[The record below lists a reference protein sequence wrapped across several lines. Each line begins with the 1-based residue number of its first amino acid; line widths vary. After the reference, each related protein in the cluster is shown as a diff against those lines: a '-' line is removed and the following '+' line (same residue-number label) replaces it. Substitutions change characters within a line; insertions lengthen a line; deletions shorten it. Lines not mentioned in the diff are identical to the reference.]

1 MSRERKQ
8 REFQAGLAEEV
19 DAWLRGDTS
28 KRTFLKRLVE
38 AGGVAALARPG
49 LALLGTGFGASAA
62 RAAVELADP
71 STPFGQAQ
79 AAAVKAS
86 TEGPP
91 ENSAYR
97 AVQAAKQYQGATLNM
112 TYESGLQALEPRNF
126 SGPLWQDLTGIGF
139 NVEEL
144 PHPDQYSK
152 PIAEHIA
159 TSGAYDV
166 LDIEPAWIPS
176 LADGGV
182 ILPIDDYV
190 AKYMDKADLEDYHPL
205 YQFLPTYK
213 GKRWGFFDDGDVL
226 ALYYRTDVFG
236 DPKLQQAYKAKYK
249 KDLAVPKTW
258 DEYAET
264 AQFITDQLAPNIYGA
279 AHFRKAGSPGNQ
291 FSFLQEYR
299 ANGGKFFDDQNEG
312 APGLDAGLTTFK
324 QMIAANKA
332 SVPGNNDMD
341 AVAAWVAWLQGKAA
355 MLFSWP
361 PTGRMSENYA
371 QRDKAINFVPQST
384 VVGKVGYAVMPGGNP
399 EQASG
404 YVKSLAADFEQRGG
418 RLPVHA
424 VGDQPGG
431 LARARDGAVRAARSL
446 SHVALHLAPVPV
458 AVAERQGLSD
468 QPQQLGEWCRAR
480 HDHARLAGLRA
491 LDRPHVHRG
500 LGRRGAQDRARAGG
514 RGVECDHPE
523 ARRRQPAPGLR
534 AVREAARLLRRPHDR
549 DDGPRGP
556 HHLTRPRQQPRPPT
570 GAPGRDQRS
579 QAPVHGDHVTCSDR
593 TSPCARRLASSRG
606 ADRLGVLAARRGHGA
621 LGVADG
627 LGSPRS
633 ASPMALGRCRMAQHH
648 RRRRPDRR
656 SRLAQRR
663 ATARPPA
670 RRRPPPPTP
679 SALAAA
685 PRRRSASPGQD
696 QDHERRS
703 RARAAK

>member
-38 AGGVAALARPG
+38 AGGAAALARPG
-49 LALLGTGFGASAA
+49 LALLGSGLGASAA

-86 TEGPP
+86 KEGPP

-97 AVQAAKQYQGATLNM
+97 AAQAGKQYQGATLNM

-159 TSGAYDV
+159 GSGAYDI

-226 ALYYRTDVFG
+226 ALYYRTDIFG
-236 DPKLQQAYKAKYK
+236 DPKLQQAYQAKYK
-249 KDLAVPKTW
+249 KNLEVPKTW
-258 DEYAET
+258 DEYSQV
-264 AQFITDQLAPNIYGA
+264 AQFITDQLAPKVYGA
-279 AHFRKAGSPGNQ
+279 VHFRKAGSPGNQ
-291 FSFLQEYR
+291 FSFLQQYR
-299 ANGGKFFDDQNEG
+299 ANGGKFFDEQSMK
-312 APGLDAGLTTFK
+312 AQLDSPAGVTTFK

-341 AVAAWVAWLQGKAA
+341 AVAAWVAWLQGKSA

-361 PTGRMSENYA
+361 PTGRMTENYA
-371 QRDKAINFVPQST
+371 QRDKAINFVPESQI
-384 VVGKVGYAVMPGGNP
+384 VGKAGYAVMPGGNP
-399 EQASG
+399 EMASG
-404 YVKSLAADFEQRGG
+404 YVKSLAADSNNEEAAYLFMQWATSPAVSLARVMAPFALRDPYRMSHYTSPLYRALWPNAKDYLINLSNSANGAVLDMIMPGWQDYALSIDRMCTAVWAGEDPKTALQRAAAEWDATTQKLGVDNQ
-418 RLPVHA
+418 REAYQQFVKLPGSYADHTIETM
-424 VGDQPGG
+424 G
-431 LARARDGAVRAARSL
+431 LA
-446 SHVALHLAPVPV
+446 
-458 AVAERQGLSD
+458 
-468 QPQQLGEWCRAR
+468 
-480 HDHARLAGLRA
+480 
-491 LDRPHVHRG
+491 VHI
-500 LGRRGAQDRARAGG
+500 
-514 RGVECDHPE
+514 
-523 ARRRQPAPGLR
+523 
-534 AVREAARLLRRPHDR
+534 
-549 DDGPRGP
+549 
-556 HHLTRPRQQPRPPT
+556 T
-570 GAPGRDQRS
+570 
-579 QAPVHGDHVTCSDR
+579 
-593 TSPCARRLASSRG
+593 
-606 ADRLGVLAARRGHGA
+606 
-621 LGVADG
+621 
-627 LGSPRS
+627 
-633 ASPMALGRCRMAQHH
+633 
-648 RRRRPDRR
+648 
-656 SRLAQRR
+656 
-663 ATARPPA
+663 
-670 RRRPPPPTP
+670 
-679 SALAAA
+679 
-685 PRRRSASPGQD
+685 
-696 QDHERRS
+696 
-703 RARAAK
+703 

>member
-1 MSRERKQ
+1 MAMSSGRKQ

-28 KRTFLKRLVE
+28 KRTFLKRLLE
-38 AGGVAALARPG
+38 AGGAAALARPG
-49 LALLGTGFGASAA
+49 LALLGSSFAASAA

-71 STPFGQAQ
+71 STPFGKAQ

-86 TEGPP
+86 KEGPP

-97 AVQAAKQYQGATLNM
+97 AVEAAKQYQGATLNM

-159 TSGAYDV
+159 GSGAYDI

-190 AKYMDKADLEDYHPL
+190 GKYMDEADLKDYHPL

-226 ALYYRTDVFG
+226 ALYYRADVFG

-264 AQFITDQLAPNIYGA
+264 AQFITDQLGPKIYGA

-291 FSFLQEYR
+291 FSFLQQYR
-299 ANGGKFFDDQNEG
+299 ANGGKFFDEQKMK
-312 APGLDAGLTTFK
+312 AMLDSEAGVTTLK

-332 SVPGNNDMD
+332 SIPGNNDMD
-341 AVAAWVAWLQGKAA
+341 AVAAWVAWLQGKVA
-355 MLFSWP
+355 MLYSWP

-384 VVGKVGYAVMPGGNP
+384 VVGKVGYAVMPGGHP

-404 YVKSLAADFEQRGG
+404 YVKSLAAGSNNEAAAYLFMQWATSPAVSLARVTAPFALRDPYRMSHFTSPLYRALWPNAKDYLINLSNSANGAVLDMIMPGWQDYALSIDRMCTAVWAGQDPKAALQAAAAEWDATTQKLGVDSQREAYQQFLK
-418 RLPVHA
+418 LPGSYADHTIETM
-424 VGDQPGG
+424 G
-431 LARARDGAVRAARSL
+431 LAV
-446 SHVALHLAPVPV
+446 
-458 AVAERQGLSD
+458 
-468 QPQQLGEWCRAR
+468 
-480 HDHARLAGLRA
+480 
-491 LDRPHVHRG
+491 
-500 LGRRGAQDRARAGG
+500 
-514 RGVECDHPE
+514 
-523 ARRRQPAPGLR
+523 
-534 AVREAARLLRRPHDR
+534 
-549 DDGPRGP
+549 
-556 HHLTRPRQQPRPPT
+556 
-570 GAPGRDQRS
+570 
-579 QAPVHGDHVTCSDR
+579 HVT
-593 TSPCARRLASSRG
+593 
-606 ADRLGVLAARRGHGA
+606 
-621 LGVADG
+621 
-627 LGSPRS
+627 
-633 ASPMALGRCRMAQHH
+633 
-648 RRRRPDRR
+648 
-656 SRLAQRR
+656 
-663 ATARPPA
+663 
-670 RRRPPPPTP
+670 
-679 SALAAA
+679 
-685 PRRRSASPGQD
+685 
-696 QDHERRS
+696 
-703 RARAAK
+703 

>member
-1 MSRERKQ
+1 MSDQRER
-8 REFQAGLAEEV
+8 REFQTGLTEEV

-28 KRTFLKRLVE
+28 KRAFLRRLVE
-38 AGGVAALARPG
+38 LGGATALARPG
-49 LALLGTGFGASAA
+49 LALLGTGLGASFGASAA

-97 AVQAAKQYQGATLNM
+97 AVQAAKQYEGATLNM
-112 TYESGLQALEPRNF
+112 TYEFGLQALEPRNF

-159 TSGAYDV
+159 GSGAYDV

-182 ILPIDDYV
+182 ILPIDDYIDQH
-190 AKYMDKADLEDYHPL
+190 MDKADLEDYHPL

-236 DPKLQQAYKAKYK
+236 DPKLQQAYKAKYNR
-249 KDLAVPKTW
+249 DLRVPQDW

-264 AQFITDQLAPNIYGA
+264 AQFITDQLAPDLYGA

-299 ANGGKFFDDQNEG
+299 SNGGKFFDEQTMQALLDS
-312 APGLDAGLTTFK
+312 DAGITTLK
-324 QMIAANKA
+324 QMIAANQA
-332 SVPGNNDMD
+332 SIPGNNDMD
-341 AVAAWVAWLQGKAA
+341 AVAAWVAWLQGKVA
-355 MLFSWP
+355 MLYSWP

-371 QRDKAINFVPQST
+371 QRDKAINFVPQSN

-404 YVKSLAADFEQRGG
+404 YVKSLAAEFEQRGG
-418 RLPVHA
+418 GLSVHA
-424 VGDQPGG
+424 VGDQPRGVAG
-431 LARARDGAVRAARSL
+431 AGDGAVRLTRSVP
-446 SHVALHLAPVPV
+446 HVALHLAALPG
-458 AVAERQGLSD
+458 AVAERQGLPD
-468 QPQQLGEWCRAR
+468 QPQRLGQRRGAR
-480 HDHARLAGLRA
+480 HDHARLAGLCA

-500 LGRRGAQDRARAGG
+500 VGRRGPQDRAPAGG
-514 RGVECDHPE
+514 RGVGCDHPE
-523 ARRRQPAPGLR
+523 ARRRQPARRLS
-534 AVREAARLLRRPHDR
+534 AVPEAAGLVCRPHHR
-549 DDGPRGP
+549 DDGSGGA
-556 HHLTRPRQQPRPPT
+556 HHLIRRH
-570 GAPGRDQRS
+570 QR
-579 QAPVHGDHVTCSDR
+579 G
-593 TSPCARRLASSRG
+593 
-606 ADRLGVLAARRGHGA
+606 
-621 LGVADG
+621 
-627 LGSPRS
+627 
-633 ASPMALGRCRMAQHH
+633 
-648 RRRRPDRR
+648 
-656 SRLAQRR
+656 
-663 ATARPPA
+663 
-670 RRRPPPPTP
+670 
-679 SALAAA
+679 
-685 PRRRSASPGQD
+685 
-696 QDHERRS
+696 
-703 RARAAK
+703 

>member
-1 MSRERKQ
+1 MSSGRKR
-8 REFQAGLAEEV
+8 REFQAGLADEV
-19 DAWLRGDTS
+19 EAWLRGDAS

-38 AGGVAALARPG
+38 AGGAAALARPG
-49 LALLGTGFGASAA
+49 PGAARGRRELARSAA

-97 AVQAAKQYQGATLNM
+97 AVQAAKQYEGASLNM

-159 TSGAYDV
+159 GSGAFDI

-176 LADGGV
+176 LANGGV

-190 AKYMDKADLEDYHPL
+190 AQHMDQADLEDFHPL

-213 GKRWGFFDDGDVL
+213 GKRWGFFDDGDVF

-236 DPKLQQAYKAKYK
+236 DPELQQAYKAKFN

-258 DEYAET
+258 DEYAQT
-264 AQFITDQLAPNIYGA
+264 AQFITDQRSPDVYGA

-291 FSFLQEYR
+291 FSFLQQYR
-299 ANGGKFFDDQNEG
+299 ANGGKFFDDQSMK
-312 APGLDAGLTTFK
+312 ALLDSEAGLLTFK
-324 QMIAANKA
+324 QMVAANAA

-341 AVAAWVAWLQGKAA
+341 AVAAWVAWLQGKTA

-399 EQASG
+399 RTRPATSSRSPPTRATRRPPICSCSG
-404 YVKSLAADFEQRGG
+404 
-418 RLPVHA
+418 
-424 VGDQPGG
+424 
-431 LARARDGAVRAARSL
+431 
-446 SHVALHLAPVPV
+446 
-458 AVAERQGLSD
+458 
-468 QPQQLGEWCRAR
+468 
-480 HDHARLAGLRA
+480 
-491 LDRPHVHRG
+491 RP
-500 LGRRGAQDRARAGG
+500 
-514 RGVECDHPE
+514 
-523 ARRRQPAPGLR
+523 ARRYRSRGS
-534 AVREAARLLRRPHDR
+534 RRR
-549 DDGPRGP
+549 SRCA
-556 HHLTRPRQQPRPPT
+556 TRT
-570 GAPGRDQRS
+570 G
-579 QAPVHGDHVTCSDR
+579 CR
-593 TSPCARRLASSRG
+593 TSPRRST
-606 ADRLGVLAARRGHGA
+606 
-621 LGVADG
+621 
-627 LGSPRS
+627 
-633 ASPMALGRCRMAQHH
+633 GRCGR
-648 RRRRPDRR
+648 
-656 SRLAQRR
+656 
-663 ATARPPA
+663 
-670 RRRPPPPTP
+670 TP
-679 SALAAA
+679 
-685 PRRRSASPGQD
+685 RTT
-696 QDHERRS
+696 
-703 RARAAK
+703 

>member
-38 AGGVAALARPG
+38 AGGAAALARPG
-49 LALLGTGFGASAA
+49 LALLGSGFGATSAL
-62 RAAVELADP
+62 AAVELADP

-86 TEGPP
+86 KEGPP

-97 AVQAAKQYQGATLNM
+97 AVQAAKPHSGATLNM

-159 TSGAYDV
+159 GSGAFDV

-190 AKYMDKADLEDYHPL
+190 AKFMDKADLEDYHPL

-213 GKRWGFFDDGDVL
+213 GKRWGFFDDGDVF

-236 DPKLQQAYKAKYK
+236 DAKLQQAYKAKFK

-264 AQFITDQLAPNIYGA
+264 AQFITDQLAPKIYGA
-279 AHFRKAGSPGNQ
+279 VHFRKAGSPGNQ
-291 FSFLQEYR
+291 FSFLQQYR
-299 ANGGKFFDDQNEG
+299 ANGGKFFDEQSMK
-312 APGLDAGLTTFK
+312 ASLDSAAGITTFK

-341 AVAAWVAWLQGKAA
+341 AVAAWVAWLQGKSA

-384 VVGKVGYAVMPGGNP
+384 VVGKVGYAIVPGGNP
-399 EQASG
+399 AHASG
-404 YVKSLAADFEQRGG
+404 YVKSLAADSSNEEAAYLFMQWATSPAVSLARVTAPFALRDPYRMSHYTSPLYRALWPNAKDYLINLSNSANGAVLDMIMPGWQDYALSIDRMCTAVWAGEDPKTSLQRAAAEWDATTQKLGVDSQ
-418 RLPVHA
+418 RAAYQQFMKLPGSYADHTIETM
-424 VGDQPGG
+424 G
-431 LARARDGAVRAARSL
+431 LA
-446 SHVALHLAPVPV
+446 
-458 AVAERQGLSD
+458 
-468 QPQQLGEWCRAR
+468 
-480 HDHARLAGLRA
+480 
-491 LDRPHVHRG
+491 VHI
-500 LGRRGAQDRARAGG
+500 
-514 RGVECDHPE
+514 
-523 ARRRQPAPGLR
+523 
-534 AVREAARLLRRPHDR
+534 
-549 DDGPRGP
+549 
-556 HHLTRPRQQPRPPT
+556 T
-570 GAPGRDQRS
+570 
-579 QAPVHGDHVTCSDR
+579 
-593 TSPCARRLASSRG
+593 
-606 ADRLGVLAARRGHGA
+606 
-621 LGVADG
+621 
-627 LGSPRS
+627 
-633 ASPMALGRCRMAQHH
+633 
-648 RRRRPDRR
+648 
-656 SRLAQRR
+656 
-663 ATARPPA
+663 
-670 RRRPPPPTP
+670 
-679 SALAAA
+679 
-685 PRRRSASPGQD
+685 
-696 QDHERRS
+696 
-703 RARAAK
+703 

>member
-38 AGGVAALARPG
+38 AGGAAALARPG
-49 LALLGTGFGASAA
+49 LALLGSGLGASAA

-86 TEGPP
+86 KEGPP

-97 AVQAAKQYQGATLNM
+97 AAQAGKQYQGATLNM

-159 TSGAYDV
+159 GSGAYDI

-226 ALYYRTDVFG
+226 ALYYRTDIFG
-236 DPKLQQAYKAKYK
+236 DPKLQQAYQAKYK
-249 KDLAVPKTW
+249 KNLEVPKTW
-258 DEYAET
+258 DEYSQV
-264 AQFITDQLAPNIYGA
+264 AQFITDQLAPKVYGA
-279 AHFRKAGSPGNQ
+279 VHFRKAGSPGNQ
-291 FSFLQEYR
+291 FSFLQQYR
-299 ANGGKFFDDQNEG
+299 ANGGKFFDEQSMK
-312 APGLDAGLTTFK
+312 AQLDSPAGVTTFK

-341 AVAAWVAWLQGKAA
+341 AVAAWVAWLQGKSA

-361 PTGRMSENYA
+361 PTGRMTENYA
-371 QRDKAINFVPQST
+371 QRDKAINFVPESQI
-384 VVGKVGYAVMPGGNP
+384 VGKAGYAVMPGGNP
-399 EQASG
+399 EMASG
-404 YVKSLAADFEQRGG
+404 YVKSLAADSNNEEAAYLFMQWATS
-418 RLPVHA
+418 PA
-424 VGDQPGG
+424 VS
-431 LARARDGAVRAARSL
+431 LARVMAPFALRDPYRMSHYTSPLYRAPL
-446 SHVALHLAPVPV
+446 
-458 AVAERQGLSD
+458 AERQGLSD
-468 QPQQLGEWCRAR
+468 QPQQLGEWCCAR

-491 LDRPHVHRG
+491 LDRPDVHRG
-500 LGRRGAQDRARAGG
+500 LGGRGPEDRAPAGG
-514 RGVECDHPE
+514 RGVGCDHPE
-523 ARRRQPAPGLR
+523 AGRRQPARGLS
-534 AVREAARLLRRPHDR
+534 AIREAARLLRRPHHR
-549 DDGPRGP
+549 DDGPGRA
-556 HHLTRPRQQPRPPT
+556 HHLTGGANPERLPAVAIASQPPE
-570 GAPGRDQRS
+570 
-579 QAPVHGDHVTCSDR
+579 VL
-593 TSPCARRLASSRG
+593 TSGGKWRRCLRLATDVGSPEGRGSSP
-606 ADRLGVLAARRGHGA
+606 RRGGTG
-621 LGVADG
+621 GVG
-627 LGSPRS
+627 P
-633 ASPMALGRCRMAQHH
+633 
-648 RRRRPDRR
+648 
-656 SRLAQRR
+656 
-663 ATARPPA
+663 
-670 RRRPPPPTP
+670 
-679 SALAAA
+679 
-685 PRRRSASPGQD
+685 
-696 QDHERRS
+696 
-703 RARAAK
+703 

>member
-8 REFQAGLAEEV
+8 RDFQAGLAAEV
-19 DAWLRGDTS
+19 EAWLRGDTS

-38 AGGVAALARPG
+38 AGGAAALARPG
-49 LALLGTGFGASAA
+49 LALLGSSFAATSA

-159 TSGAYDV
+159 GSGAYDV

-182 ILPIDDYV
+182 ILPIDDYI
-190 AKYMDKADLEDYHPL
+190 AKHMDKADLEDYHPL

-226 ALYYRTDVFG
+226 ALYYRTDIFG
-236 DPKLQQAYKAKYK
+236 DPKLQQAYKAKFK

-258 DEYAET
+258 DDYAET
-264 AQFITDQLAPNIYGA
+264 AQFITDQLAPDVYGA

-299 ANGGKFFDDQNEG
+299 ANGGKFFDEQSMKALLDS
-312 APGLDAGLTTFK
+312 DAGLVTFK

-332 SVPGNNDMD
+332 SIPGNNDMD

-355 MLFSWP
+355 MLYSWP
-361 PTGRMSENYA
+361 PTGRMTENYA
-371 QRDKAINFVPQST
+371 QRDKAINFVPESKI
-384 VVGKVGYAVMPGGNP
+384 VGKAGYAVMPGGNP
-399 EQASG
+399 EMASG
-404 YVKSLAADFEQRGG
+404 YVKSLAADSSNEEAAYLFMQWAVSPAVSLARVMAPFALRDPYRMSHFTSPLYRSLWPNAKDYLINLSNSANGAVLDMIMPGWQDYALSIDRMCTAVWAGEDPKTSLQRAAAEWDATTQKLGVDSQ
-418 RLPVHA
+418 RTAYQQFLKLPGSYADHTIETM
-424 VGDQPGG
+424 G
-431 LARARDGAVRAARSL
+431 LA
-446 SHVALHLAPVPV
+446 
-458 AVAERQGLSD
+458 
-468 QPQQLGEWCRAR
+468 
-480 HDHARLAGLRA
+480 
-491 LDRPHVHRG
+491 VHI
-500 LGRRGAQDRARAGG
+500 
-514 RGVECDHPE
+514 
-523 ARRRQPAPGLR
+523 
-534 AVREAARLLRRPHDR
+534 
-549 DDGPRGP
+549 
-556 HHLTRPRQQPRPPT
+556 T
-570 GAPGRDQRS
+570 
-579 QAPVHGDHVTCSDR
+579 
-593 TSPCARRLASSRG
+593 
-606 ADRLGVLAARRGHGA
+606 
-621 LGVADG
+621 
-627 LGSPRS
+627 
-633 ASPMALGRCRMAQHH
+633 
-648 RRRRPDRR
+648 
-656 SRLAQRR
+656 
-663 ATARPPA
+663 
-670 RRRPPPPTP
+670 
-679 SALAAA
+679 
-685 PRRRSASPGQD
+685 
-696 QDHERRS
+696 
-703 RARAAK
+703 